1 VSRNTVPSAVR
12 ADGPPRYERASC
24 RSIVDQVEPRIRE
37 LLRAWPDMPATV
49 IAERIGLTRSIRV
62 LRVRVAARRPVYLP
76 PDPASRAVYLAG
88 NQHAV
93 GRIASHSWLVPERAS
108 WARPLMPSPYP
119 KTSPRPARDRALRM
133 TPRTGLAGGVSG
145 QFGVSHLRIEAMGD
159 CCPQRV
165 WSCGNQEN
173 CRIVVRQPEGASCRW
188 PLQRCHHDRR
198 AEERGGPSATA
209 V

>member
-1 VSRNTVPSAVR
+1 M
-12 ADGPPRYERASC
+12 
-24 RSIVDQVEPRIRE
+24 DQVEPRIRE

-76 PDPASRAVYLAG
+76 PDPASPAVYLAG

-93 GRIASHSWLVPERAS
+93 ERIASHSWLVPERAS

-159 CCPQRV
+159 CCPQARLVMWQPGELPHSCPAAGRSRV
-165 WSCGNQEN
+165 
-173 CRIVVRQPEGASCRW
+173 V
-188 PLQRCHHDRR
+188 
-198 AEERGGPSATA
+198 GGPCNDVAMTDEQKNVVVPALLPCES
-209 V
+209 VGDQRGHWS